1 MKLRKVSL
9 KDARFIYNLRNNFE
23 NRFNSLNTGF
33 ISYKSH
39 EKWFK
44 KALVKEDIYKINFK
58 KKDCGYIRL
67 TKKNTIYF
75 VSICVNKKFR
85 KKNIASLSLNSIE
98 NKIPYYSELRAIVK
112 KSNLAS
118 KKLFLGVGYRIF
130 QKNKKFLIMRKNKN
144 KLKVIDKIETVRSKN
159 NANWMDILRLAYK
172 NSPNEA
178 ASIMSKIYKDDSKIS
193 KLVKKL
199 IK

>member
-1 MKLRKVSL
+1 MKLKKASL
-9 KDARFIYNLRNNFE
+9 KDAKFIYNLRNNFE
-23 NRFNSLNTGF
+23 NRFNSLNTEF
-33 ISYKSH
+33 INYKNH
-39 EKWFK
+39 KKWFK
-44 KALVKEDIYKINFK
+44 KALDKEIIYKISFK

-75 VSICVNKKFR
+75 VSICVDKKFR
-85 KKNIASLSLNSIE
+85 KKNVASSSLISIE
-98 NKIPYYSELRAIVK
+98 NKIPAYSELRAIVK

-118 KKLFLGVGYRIF
+118 KKLFLGVGYWIF
-130 QKNKKFLIMRKNKN
+130 RKTNKYLIMKKNKN
-144 KLKVIDKIETVRSKN
+144 KLKLINKIETVRSKN
-159 NANWMDILRLAYK
+159 NANWMDLLRLAYK

-178 ASIMSKIYKDDSKIS
+178 ALIMSKIYKDDSRIS